1 MRRIP
6 GAALSRVSRPC
17 PDPHWQPVPAS
28 IQEVSTTAARHAQ
41 PRAWLRA
48 VVWLVEEAR
57 LHPKAGEATLRVARD
72 LARRMDYIEGTVL
85 YDLDGTA
92 TRCALS
98 RATVKRHVAYLRE
111 LGCLAWARHGSR
123 RNLRL
128 PGRAYAGTA
137 TVYVATIPY
146 AYDRAHGHRVGGRG
160 FRARVVGVPVP
171 AAGNARVAEP
181 GCRGREPQS
190 LDARSRTGAVE
201 MRGRLKDTPRR
212 RARTRTT
219 ARANSSAPRSPMQVA
234 ADIRIAARVR
244 PLVPWTQGEGLR
256 RLAHAL
262 RPLIDEGLSTHDVA
276 AELTSWWLTW
286 RPAAPAAYITARLR
300 DRASASPYDD
310 LSAYAHSQ
318 TARPQTADHNA
329 DPTSNPT
336 WQAWLQQRR
345 AATEFAVD
353 RRTDDDRRH
362 ARLYSW
368 DRWEEVA
375 AHYAADPDDALDLYG
390 TRLCAYA
397 VKRASIGC
405 RRP

>member
-6 GAALSRVSRPC
+6 GAAPSRVSHPC
-17 PDPHWQPVPAS
+17 PDSHWQPVPAS
-28 IQEVSTTAARHAQ
+28 IQEVSATAARHAQ

-57 LHPKAGEATLRVARD
+57 LHPRAGEATLRIARD

-92 TRCALS
+92 ARCALS

-137 TVYVATIPY
+137 TVYAATIPY
-146 AYDRAHGHRVGGRG
+146 AYDRAHGHRVGGQG

-171 AAGNARVAEP
+171 PAGNTAAERP
-181 GCRGREPQS
+181 GRRGREPQS
-190 LDARSRTGAVE
+190 LGARPRTDAVE
-201 MRGRLKDTPRR
+201 VGGRLKDTPRR
-212 RARTRTT
+212 RARART
-219 ARANSSAPRSPMQVA
+219 ADRAGGSALRSPLQVA
-234 ADIRIAARVR
+234 ADIRIATHVR
-244 PLVPWTQGEGLR
+244 PLVPWTQSEGLR

-262 RPLIDEGLSTHDVA
+262 RPLIDQGLDTHDIA
-276 AELTSWWLTW
+276 AELTSWWLAW
-286 RPAAPAAYITARLR
+286 RPAQPAAYITAQLR
-300 DRASASPYDD
+300 DRSPTSPHSGFSAD
-310 LSAYAHSQ
+310 AH
-318 TARPQTADHNA
+318 PQTAE
-329 DPTSNPT
+329 PTDSPA
-336 WQAWLQQRR
+336 WRAWLQQR
-345 AATEFAVD
+345 ASTTEF
-353 RRTDDDRRH
+353 RERQRTDDDRRY

-375 AHYAADPDDALDLYG
+375 AHYATNPDDALDLYG
-390 TRLCAYA
+390 IRLCGYA
-397 VKRASIGC
+397 VKRASTGC
-405 RRP
+405 HKP

>member
-6 GAALSRVSRPC
+6 GAAPSRVSHSC
-17 PDPHWQPVPAS
+17 PDPHWQPVPTS
-28 IQEVSTTAARHAQ
+28 KQEVSTTAAHHAQ

-171 AAGNARVAEP
+171 PAGNTAVKRP
-181 GCRGREPQS
+181 DCRGREPQS

-201 MRGRLKDTPRR
+201 MRGRFKDTPRSG
-212 RARTRTT
+212 ARTRTT
-219 ARANSSAPRSPMQVA
+219 ARAGGSAARSPMQVA
-234 ADIRIAARVR
+234 TDIRIAAHVR

-262 RPLIDEGLSTHDVA
+262 RPLIDEGLNTQDLA

-286 RPAAPAAYITARLR
+286 RPSDPAAYITARLR

-310 LSAYAHSQ
+310 VSVDAHPQ
-318 TARPQTADHNA
+318 TAHPQTAD
-329 DPTSNPT
+329 PTGNPA

-345 AATEFAVD
+345 TATEFGEH

>member
-1 MRRIP
+1 M
-6 GAALSRVSRPC
+6 
-17 PDPHWQPVPAS
+17 
-28 IQEVSTTAARHAQ
+28 
-41 PRAWLRA
+41 
-48 VVWLVEEAR
+48 VWLVEEAR

-137 TVYVATIPY
+137 TVYAATIPY

-160 FRARVVGVPVP
+160 FGARVVGVPVAP
-171 AAGNARVAEP
+171 ASNTVAERA
-181 GCRGREPQS
+181 GRRGREPHS
-190 LDARSRTGAVE
+190 LGTHPRTGAVE
-201 MRGRLKDTPRR
+201 VRGRLKDTPRTR
-212 RARTRTT
+212 ARARTADRPGG
-219 ARANSSAPRSPMQVA
+219 SAPRSPMRVA

-244 PLVPWTQGEGLR
+244 PHVPWTQGEGLR

-262 RPLIDEGLSTHDVA
+262 RPLIDRGLDAHDIA
-276 AELTSWWLTW
+276 AELTAWWLTW
-286 RPAAPAAYITARLR
+286 RPANPAAYITARLR

-310 LSAYAHSQ
+310 LPADAH
-318 TARPQTADHNA
+318 PQTTE
-329 DPTSNPT
+329 PTANPA
-336 WQAWLQQRR
+336 WQEWLQQRSE
-345 AATEFAVD
+345 AAEFSENQ
-353 RRTDDDRRH
+353 RTDDDRRH

-375 AHYAADPDDALDLYG
+375 AHYATDPDDALDLYG

-397 VKRASIGC
+397 VKRASGGW

>member
-1 MRRIP
+1 M
-6 GAALSRVSRPC
+6 A
-17 PDPHWQPVPAS
+17 
-28 IQEVSTTAARHAQ
+28 
-41 PRAWLRA
+41 
-48 VVWLVEEAR
+48 WLVEEAR

-123 RNLRL
+123 CNLRL

-146 AYDRAHGHRVGGRG
+146 AYDQAHGHRVGGRG
-160 FRARVVGVPVP
+160 FRARVVGARVVGVPVP
-171 AAGNARVAEP
+171 PAGNTEVERP

-190 LDARSRTGAVE
+190 LDVRSRTGAVE
-201 MRGRLKDTPRR
+201 MRGRLKNTPRSGA
-212 RARTRTT
+212 RARTT
-219 ARANSSAPRSPMQVA
+219 ARAGGSARRSPMQVA
-234 ADIRIAARVR
+234 ADIRIAAHVR

-262 RPLIDEGLSTHDVA
+262 RPLIDEGLNTHDLA

-286 RPAAPAAYITARLR
+286 RPADPAAYITARLR

-310 LSAYAHSQ
+310 VPADAH
-318 TARPQTADHNA
+318 PQTAGPTTDITA
-329 DPTSNPT
+329 DPTGNPA

-345 AATEFAVD
+345 TATEFGED

>member
-1 MRRIP
+1 M
-6 GAALSRVSRPC
+6 
-17 PDPHWQPVPAS
+17 
-28 IQEVSTTAARHAQ
+28 
-41 PRAWLRA
+41 
-48 VVWLVEEAR
+48 VWLVEEAR

-171 AAGNARVAEP
+171 PAGNARVAGP

-201 MRGRLKDTPRR
+201 MRGRLKDTSRR
-212 RARTRTT
+212 RARARTI
-219 ARANSSAPRSPMQVA
+219 ARAGGSAPRSPMQVA
-234 ADIRIAARVR
+234 ADIRIASRVR

-262 RPLIDEGLSTHDVA
+262 RPLIDGGLSAHDVA

-286 RPAAPAAYITARLR
+286 RPSDPAAYITARLR

-310 LSAYAHSQ
+310 VSAYAHLR
-318 TARPQTADHNA
+318 TAHPRTADHNA
-329 DPTSNPT
+329 DPTGNPA
-336 WQAWLQQRR
+336 WQAWLQQRSS
-345 AATEFAVD
+345 ATEFAVD

-375 AHYAADPDDALDLYG
+375 AHYATDPDDALDLYG

-405 RRP
+405 RWP